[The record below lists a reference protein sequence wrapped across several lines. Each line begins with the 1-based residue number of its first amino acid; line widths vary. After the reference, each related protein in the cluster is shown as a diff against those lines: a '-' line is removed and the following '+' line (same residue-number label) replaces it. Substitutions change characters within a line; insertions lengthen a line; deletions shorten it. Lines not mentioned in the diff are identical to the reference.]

1 MIINISLEFF
11 WEKQQKSR
19 RAARGWWRVYFS
31 KDERHHSMFVC
42 LGNNPHRQGK
52 SYDPGERERRQLEE
66 LCSWIGNRV
75 QCPSGVVGL
84 FSSVDT
90 KLLFQYL
97 LFFSFLF
104 LFLATLD
111 LSNQDNVGENATFLS
126 IPWILNG
133 VLIAVNCLIPW
144 S

>member
-1 MIINISLEFF
+1 MSFSGKRSRKAEGLPEGDEESIFF
-11 WEKQQKSR
+11 
-19 RAARGWWRVYFS
+19 

-42 LGNNPHRQGK
+42 LGSNPHREGK
-52 SYDPGERERRQLEE
+52 SYDPGEREGRQLEE
-66 LCSWIGNRV
+66 LCSSIGNTV

-111 LSNQDNVGENATFLS
+111 LSNQDNLGENATFLS
-126 IPWILNG
+126 IP
-133 VLIAVNCLIPW
+133 
-144 S
+144 